1 MLPPLHLP
9 ERMKLDTFVNE
20 YILDVKKTGGPR
32 EIDLIDSSSKDNSSE
47 DETEH
52 DNLTEQW

>member
-1 MLPPLHLP
+1 M
-9 ERMKLDTFVNE
+9 NE

-32 EIDLIDSSSKDNSSE
+32 EIDLIDASSKDNSSE